1 MSRLKRRQFLQF
13 AASTLTTLGISQ
25 LDIQRQGLRYAKSL
39 AQGTPRK
46 LALLVGINS
55 YAENPLKGCM
65 TDVDLQQELL
75 IHRFGFNS
83 ADVHLVTDTTD
94 VKPTRAGIL
103 QAFEEHLIKQAKPG
117 DVVVFHYSGHGSQ
130 VFDPNS
136 GFQDQL
142 NSTFVPINREISQK
156 GDNPNGIP
164 SDRVVVSDIMGE
176 TLFLLM
182 SNLKTENVTVV
193 LDSCHSGGGKRGN
206 LTIRAIDGGKNI
218 DPSPMEREY
227 QQQLMSRLGL
237 TPEQVKKQRQEGIA
251 KGVVIASAA
260 RDQLAADTPFDGF
273 HAGAFTYALTQY
285 LWQATGNEG
294 VSSVVANVSRST
306 TQISSTRQVPEF
318 EVKKGTDNDRKPTF
332 FLNKAVPPAEAVITK
347 IEGDKVEF
355 WLGGIEPRSIAA
367 FNKGA
372 VFLLLDDQGKNLGV
386 VQLES
391 RDPKNGLIGRGKL
404 VETRQRN
411 ALKTG
416 LLLQEQAR
424 AIPENLALRIGL
436 DESLATGGSR
446 SIIEVIPKIPRLEP
460 TPLGETEVDY
470 ILGRMTEARQQ
481 ELQKRKQ
488 QEIPALGSVGLYG
501 QGLDLIPGSF
511 GAAGESVTQA
521 VDRLK
526 AKFRS
531 LLAARLVKLTL
542 NADSSR
548 MNVSAKMRIVD
559 GTGKPLDVVAQEF
572 TVRGENP
579 LQKTEGVNQ
588 TTTVIPAG
596 AVTFENGIPRLPIG
610 TRVQLEVEN
619 REQGDLYVTV
629 LVISPEGDMFVIFPN
644 TWTETTQA
652 AIIQAGQTRKIPDP
666 AQQDQFKI
674 TVGKPLGTAEVLV
687 IASATPIRE
696 ALKVLQQIAES
707 RGQRSGP
714 VALEEDAT
722 KAIDTLLGDLDR
734 SSRGDNPL
742 SVSFDPTARAVNTA
756 QLAALSIT
764 FQVVEV

>member
-1 MSRLKRRQFLQF
+1 MPRLKRRQFIQF
-13 AASTLTTLGISQ
+13 ATSALTTLGLSQ
-25 LDIQRQGLRYAKSL
+25 LEIQRQGLRYAKSL
-39 AQGTPRK
+39 AQSTPRK

-55 YAENPLKGCM
+55 YADKPLQGCIM
-65 TDVDLQQELL
+65 DVELQQELL
-75 IHRFGFNS
+75 VHRFGFNP
-83 ADVHLVTDTTD
+83 ADIRLVTDQTD

-103 QAFEEHLIKQAKPG
+103 QVFEEHLIKQAKPE
-117 DVVVFHYSGHGSQ
+117 DVVVFHFSGHGSQ
-130 VFDPNS
+130 VYDPDS
-136 GFQDQL
+136 GFKDQL
-142 NSTFVPINREISQK
+142 NSTFVPINREISQR
-156 GDNPNGIP
+156 GESTI
-164 SDRVVVSDIMGE
+164 VSDIMGE

-182 SNLKTENVTVV
+182 SNLKTENVTVI

-206 LTIRAIDGGKNI
+206 LTIRAIDGGRGI
-218 DPSPMEREY
+218 EPSPMEREY
-227 QQQLMSRLGL
+227 QQQLMSRLDV
-237 TPEQVKKQRQEGIA
+237 TREQVKKLRQESIA

-318 EVKKGTDNDRKPTF
+318 EVKKGTNNDRKPTY
-332 FLNKAVPPAEAVITK
+332 FLNKQAPPAEAVITK
-347 IEGDKVEF
+347 VDGDRVEF

-372 VFLLLDDQGKNLGV
+372 VFLLLDEQGQKLGV

-404 VETRQRN
+404 LEIRQRN
-411 ALKTG
+411 NLKPG

-446 SIIEVIPKIPRLEP
+446 ASLEAFPKIARLEP
-460 TPLGETEVDY
+460 TPLGATEVHY
-470 ILGRMTEARQQ
+470 ILGRMTEARVQ

-488 QEIPALGSVGLYG
+488 QEIPAIASVGLYD
-501 QGLDLIPGSF
+501 QGLELIPGSF
-511 GAAGESVTQA
+511 GDAGESVTQA
-521 VDRLK
+521 VERLK

-548 MNVSAKMRIVD
+548 MNVSAKMKIVD
-559 GTGKPLDVVAQEF
+559 SQGKPLDVVAQEF
-572 TVRGENP
+572 TVRGGNP

-588 TTTVIPAG
+588 TPVVIPGG
-596 AVTFENGIPRLPIG
+596 AVRIENGIPQLPLG

-619 REQGDLYVTV
+619 REKGDLYVTV

-644 TWTETTQA
+644 NWTAGTEA
-652 AIIQAGQTRKIPDP
+652 AIIQSGQTRKIPDP

-696 ALKVLQQIAES
+696 ALKVLQQIAKS

-714 VALEEDAT
+714 VALEEDST

-742 SVSFDPTARAVNTA
+742 SVSYDPTARAVNTA

-764 FQVVEV
+764 FRAIEA

>member
-1 MSRLKRRQFLQF
+1 
-13 AASTLTTLGISQ
+13 
-25 LDIQRQGLRYAKSL
+25 
-39 AQGTPRK
+39 
-46 LALLVGINS
+46 
-55 YAENPLKGCM
+55 
-65 TDVDLQQELL
+65 
-75 IHRFGFNS
+75 
-83 ADVHLVTDTTD
+83 
-94 VKPTRAGIL
+94 
-103 QAFEEHLIKQAKPG
+103 
-117 DVVVFHYSGHGSQ
+117 
-130 VFDPNS
+130 
-136 GFQDQL
+136 
-142 NSTFVPINREISQK
+142 
-156 GDNPNGIP
+156 
-164 SDRVVVSDIMGE
+164 
-176 TLFLLM
+176 
-182 SNLKTENVTVV
+182 
-193 LDSCHSGGGKRGN
+193 
-206 LTIRAIDGGKNI
+206 
-218 DPSPMEREY
+218 
-227 QQQLMSRLGL
+227 
-237 TPEQVKKQRQEGIA
+237 
-251 KGVVIASAA
+251 
-260 RDQLAADTPFDGF
+260 
-273 HAGAFTYALTQY
+273 
-285 LWQATGNEG
+285 
-294 VSSVVANVSRST
+294 
-306 TQISSTRQVPEF
+306 
-318 EVKKGTDNDRKPTF
+318 VKKGTDNDRKPAF
-332 FLNKAVPPAEAVITK
+332 FLNKPVPPAEAVITK
-347 IEGDKVEF
+347 IEGDRVEF

-372 VFLLLDDQGKNLGV
+372 VFLLLDEQGKNLGV

-411 ALKTG
+411 VLKPG

-424 AIPENLALRIGL
+424 AIPDNLDLRIGL
-436 DESLATGGSR
+436 DQSLTSGGSR
-446 SIIEVIPKIPRLEP
+446 GLEAIPKIPRLRP
-460 TPLGETEVDY
+460 MPLGQTEVHY
-470 ILGRMTEARQQ
+470 ILGRMTEARVQ

-488 QEIPALGSVGLYG
+488 QEIPASGSVGLYD

-521 VDRLK
+521 VERLR

-572 TVRGENP
+572 TVRGGNP

-596 AVTFENGIPRLPIG
+596 AVTFENGIPQLPIG

-619 REQGDLYVTV
+619 REKGDLYVTV

-696 ALKVLQQIAES
+696 ALKVLQQIASS

-714 VALEEDAT
+714 VALEEDST

-734 SSRGDNPL
+734 SSRSGGNPL
-742 SVSFDPTARAVNTA
+742 DVSYDPTARAVNTA

-764 FQVVEV
+764 FRSVEV

>member
-13 AASTLTTLGISQ
+13 AASTLTTLGLSQ
-25 LDIQRQGLRYAKSL
+25 LDIQHQGLRYAKSL
-39 AQGTPRK
+39 AQSTPRK

-65 TDVDLQQELL
+65 TDVELQQELL

-130 VFDPNS
+130 VYDPDS
-136 GFQDQL
+136 GFADQL
-142 NSTFVPINREISQK
+142 NSTFVPINREVSQR
-156 GDNPNGIP
+156 GE
-164 SDRVVVSDIMGE
+164 RAVVSDIMGE

-206 LTIRAIDGGKNI
+206 LTIRAVDGGKNI

-227 QQQLMSRLGL
+227 QQQLMSRQGL
-237 TPEQVKKQRQEGIA
+237 TPEQVKKRRQEGIA

-318 EVKKGTDNDRKPTF
+318 EVKKGTDNDRKPAF
-332 FLNKAVPPAEAVITK
+332 FLNKPVPPAEAVITK

-372 VFLLLDDQGKNLGV
+372 VFLLLDEQGKNLGV

-391 RDPKNGLIGRGKL
+391 RDSKNGLIGRGKL
-404 VETRQRN
+404 VEIRQRN
-411 ALKTG
+411 VLKPG

-446 SIIEVIPKIPRLEP
+446 ATPELIPKIPRLEP
-460 TPLGETEVDY
+460 TPLGQTEVHY

-488 QEIPALGSVGLYG
+488 QENPAIGSVGLYD

-521 VDRLK
+521 VERLR

-588 TTTVIPAG
+588 TATVIPAG
-596 AVTFENGIPRLPIG
+596 AVTFENGIPRLPLG
-610 TRVQLEVEN
+610 TRVQLEVAN
-619 REQGDLYVTV
+619 REKGDLYVTV

-644 TWTETTQA
+644 SWTETTQA

-696 ALKVLQQIAES
+696 ALKVLQQIASS
-707 RGQRSGP
+707 RGRESGP
-714 VALEEDAT
+714 VALEEDST
-722 KAIDTLLGDLDR
+722 RAIDTLLGDLDR
-734 SSRGDNPL
+734 SSRSGGNPL
-742 SVSFDPTARAVNTA
+742 DVSYDPTARAVNTA

-764 FQVVEV
+764 FRSVEV

>member
-1 MSRLKRRQFLQF
+1 MSRLKRRQFIQF
-13 AASTLTTLGISQ
+13 SASVLTSLGLSQ

-39 AQGTPRK
+39 AQSTPRK
-46 LALLVGINS
+46 LALLVGING
-55 YAENPLKGCM
+55 YPDNPLQGCI
-65 TDVDLQQELL
+65 TDADLQQQLL
-75 IHRFGFNS
+75 IHRFGFNP
-83 ADVHLVTDTTD
+83 ADIVLVTDTTD

-103 QAFEEHLIKQAKPG
+103 QGFEEHLIKQAKPG

-130 VFDPNS
+130 VFDPDS
-136 GFQDQL
+136 GFPDQL
-142 NSTFVPINREISQK
+142 NSTFVPINREVSQK
-156 GDNPNGIP
+156 GE
-164 SDRVVVSDIMGE
+164 RAVVSDIMGE

-182 SNLKTENVTVV
+182 SNLKTENVTVI
-193 LDSCHSGGGKRGN
+193 LDSCHSGGGKRDGGGKRGN
-206 LTIRAIDGGKNI
+206 LTIRAISGGNDI

-227 QQQLMSRLGL
+227 QRQLISRLGL
-237 TPEQVKKQRQEGIA
+237 TPEQVKKLRQESIA

-260 RDQLAADTPFDGF
+260 RDELAADTPFDGF

-306 TQISSTRQVPEF
+306 TQISGTRQVPEF
-318 EVKKGTDNDRKPTF
+318 EVKKGTDNARKPTF
-332 FLNKAVPPAEAVITK
+332 FLNKSVPPAEAVITK
-347 IEGDKVEF
+347 IEGDTVEF

-372 VFLLLDDQGKNLGV
+372 VFLLLDEHGQNLGV
-386 VQLES
+386 VQMES
-391 RDPKNGLIGRGKL
+391 RDPKNGLIGWGKL
-404 VETRQRN
+404 LEIRQRN
-411 ALKTG
+411 NLKPG

-424 AIPENLALRIGL
+424 SIPENLALRIGL

-446 SIIEVIPKIPRLEP
+446 AGLVAIPKIPRLEP
-460 TPLGETEVDY
+460 TPLGQTEVHY
-470 ILGRMTEARQQ
+470 ILGRMTEARVQ
-481 ELQKRKQ
+481 ELQKTKQ
-488 QEIPALGSVGLYG
+488 QEIPAIGSVGLYD

-511 GAAGESVTQA
+511 GTSGESVIQA

-572 TVRGENP
+572 TVRGESP
-579 LQKTEGVNQ
+579 LQQTQGLNQ
-588 TTTVIPAG
+588 TPAVVPAG
-596 AVTFENGIPRLPIG
+596 AVTFENSVPGLPVG

-619 REQGDLYVTV
+619 QEKGDLYVTV

-644 TWTETTQA
+644 NWTAGIEA
-652 AIIQAGQTRKIPDP
+652 AIIQAGQTRKIPDS

-674 TVGKPLGTAEVLV
+674 TVAKPLGTAEVLV

-696 ALKVLQQIAES
+696 ALKVLKQIANS

-714 VALEEDAT
+714 VALEEDST

-734 SSRGDNPL
+734 GSRGGNPL
-742 SVSFDPTARAVNTA
+742 SVSYDPNTRTVNTA

>member
-13 AASTLTTLGISQ
+13 GASALATLGLSQ
-25 LDIQRQGLRYAKSL
+25 LDIQHQGFRYAKSL
-39 AQGTPRK
+39 AQSTPRK

-65 TDVDLQQELL
+65 TDVDLQRELL

-83 ADVHLVTDTTD
+83 ADIHLVTDKTD
-94 VKPTRAGIL
+94 IKPTRAGIL
-103 QAFEEHLIKQAKPG
+103 QAFEEYLIKQAQPG

-130 VFDPNS
+130 VYDPDS
-136 GFQDQL
+136 GFPDQL
-142 NSTFVPINREISQK
+142 NSTFVPINREVSQR
-156 GDNPNGIP
+156 GE
-164 SDRVVVSDIMGE
+164 RAVVSDIMGE

-227 QQQLMSRLGL
+227 QQQLMSRLGV
-237 TPEQVKKQRQEGIA
+237 TPEEVKKRRQESIA

-260 RDQLAADTPFDGF
+260 RDELAADTPFDGF
-273 HAGAFTYALTQY
+273 YAGAFTYALTQY

-332 FLNKAVPPAEAVITK
+332 FLNKQVPPAEAVITK

-372 VFLLLDDQGKNLGV
+372 VFLLLDEQGKNLGV

-411 ALKTG
+411 SLKLG

-446 SIIEVIPKIPRLEP
+446 ATPELIPKIGRLEP
-460 TPLGETEVDY
+460 MPLGQTEVHY

-488 QEIPALGSVGLYG
+488 PEIPAIGSVGLYG

-521 VDRLK
+521 VERLR

-548 MNVSAKMRIVD
+548 MKVSAKMRIVD

-572 TVRGENP
+572 TVRGESP

-588 TTTVIPAG
+588 TPAVIPAG
-596 AVTFENGIPRLPIG
+596 AVTFENGIPQLPIG

-644 TWTETTQA
+644 NWTAGTEA

-696 ALKVLQQIAES
+696 ALKVLKQIAES

-714 VALEEDAT
+714 VALEEDST

-764 FQVVEV
+764 FQAVEV

>member
-13 AASTLTTLGISQ
+13 TASVLTALDLSQ

-39 AQGTPRK
+39 AQSTPRK
-46 LALLVGINS
+46 LALLVGINA
-55 YAENPLKGCM
+55 YAERPLQGCM
-65 TDVDLQQELL
+65 TDVDLQKELL
-75 IHRFGFNS
+75 IHRFGFNP
-83 ADVHLVTDTTD
+83 ADILLVTDRTD

-103 QAFEEHLIKQAKPG
+103 QAFEEHLIQQAQPG
-117 DVVVFHYSGHGSQ
+117 DVVVFHFSGHGSQ
-130 VFDPNS
+130 VYDPDS
-136 GFQDQL
+136 GFPDQL
-142 NSTFVPINREISQK
+142 NSTFVPINREISQR
-156 GDNPNGIP
+156 GE
-164 SDRVVVSDIMGE
+164 RATVSDIMGE

-206 LTIRAIDGGKNI
+206 LTIRAIDGGKTI
-218 DPSPMEREY
+218 DPSPIEREY
-227 QQQLMSRLGL
+227 QKQLISRLGL
-237 TPEQVKKQRQEGIA
+237 TPEQVKKRRQEGIA

-260 RDQLAADTPFDGF
+260 REQLAADTPFDGF

-318 EVKKGTDNDRKPTF
+318 EVKKGTDNDRKPSY
-332 FLNKAVPPAEAVITK
+332 FLNKQAQSAEAVLTK
-347 IEGDKVEF
+347 IEGERVEF

-372 VFLLLDDQGKNLGV
+372 VFLLLDEQGKNLGV

-411 ALKTG
+411 VLKPG

-446 SIIEVIPKIPRLEP
+446 ASLAAIPKIGRLEP
-460 TPLGETEVDY
+460 IPLGQTEVHY
-470 ILGRMTEARQQ
+470 ILGRMTEARVQ
-481 ELQKRKQ
+481 ELQKGKQ
-488 QEIPALGSVGLYG
+488 QEIPAIGSVGLYD

-511 GAAGESVTQA
+511 GAPGESVTQA

-531 LLAARLVKLTL
+531 LLAARLIKLTL

-572 TVRGENP
+572 TVRGGNP

-588 TTTVIPAG
+588 TATVIPAG
-596 AVTFENGIPRLPIG
+596 AVTFENGIPQLPIG

-619 REQGDLYVTV
+619 REQGNLYVTV

-644 TWTETTQA
+644 TWTAGTEA

-666 AQQDQFKI
+666 AQGDQFKI
-674 TVGKPLGTAEVLV
+674 TVGQPLGTAEVLA

-714 VALEEDAT
+714 VALEEDST

-734 SSRGDNPL
+734 GSRSGGNPL
-742 SVSFDPTARAVNTA
+742 DVSFDPNARTVNTA

-764 FQVVEV
+764 FRVVETS

>member
-13 AASTLTTLGISQ
+13 ATSALTTLSLSQ

-39 AQGTPRK
+39 AQSTPRK

-65 TDVDLQQELL
+65 TDVELQRELL
-75 IHRFGFNS
+75 IHRFGFNP
-83 ADVHLVTDTTD
+83 ADVRLVTDKTD
-94 VKPTRAGIL
+94 IKPTRAGIL
-103 QAFEEHLIKQAKPG
+103 QVFEEHLIKQAKPG

-130 VFDPNS
+130 VYDPDS
-136 GFQDQL
+136 GFADQL
-142 NSTFVPINREISQK
+142 NSTFVPINREVSQR
-156 GDNPNGIP
+156 GE
-164 SDRVVVSDIMGE
+164 RAVVSDIMGE

-206 LTIRAIDGGKNI
+206 LTIRAVDGGKNI

-227 QQQLMSRLGL
+227 QQQLMSRQGL
-237 TPEQVKKQRQEGIA
+237 TPEQVKKRRQEGIA

-318 EVKKGTDNDRKPTF
+318 EVKKGTDNDRQPTF
-332 FLNKAVPPAEAVITK
+332 FLNKPVPPAEAVITK

-372 VFLLLDDQGKNLGV
+372 VFLLLDEQGKNLGV

-411 ALKTG
+411 VLKTG

-436 DESLATGGSR
+436 DESLASGGNR
-446 SIIEVIPKIPRLEP
+446 SSLEVIPKIPRLEP
-460 TPLGETEVDY
+460 TPLGQTEVDY
-470 ILGRMTEARQQ
+470 ILGRMTEARHQ
-481 ELQKRKQ
+481 ELQQRKQ
-488 QEIPALGSVGLYG
+488 QEIPAIGSVGLYD

-521 VDRLK
+521 VDRLR

-548 MNVSAKMRIVD
+548 MNVSARMKIVD
-559 GTGKPLDVVAQEF
+559 GQTGKPLDVVAQEF
-572 TVRGENP
+572 TVRGGSP
-579 LQKTEGVNQ
+579 LQKTEGMNQ
-588 TTTVIPAG
+588 TPAVIPAG
-596 AVTFENGIPRLPIG
+596 AVTFENGIPRLPLA

-619 REQGDLYVTV
+619 REKGDLYVTV

-644 TWTETTQA
+644 SWTESTQA

-666 AQQDQFKI
+666 AQGDQFKI
-674 TVGKPLGTAEVLV
+674 NVGKPLGTAEVLV

-696 ALKVLQQIAES
+696 ALKVLKQIASS

-714 VALEEDAT
+714 VALEGDST
-722 KAIDTLLGDLDR
+722 KVIDTLLGDLDR

-764 FQVVEV
+764 FQAVEV